1 MNDLTKL
8 TDEQLAM
15 LYIDGNN
22 RAFDLLLSRNQ
33 SRLFSYIIFVVKDRD
48 VAEDIFQET
57 FVKVITRLQQGRY
70 VPSGKFAA
78 WLMKISHN
86 VIMDWYREQRSEK
99 VVDAS
104 DNGDLSRFAGDE
116 ELDTFIEQ
124 DFVNNQ
130 IYSDVRHMME
140 HPVLH
145 SPHSYRIHELDVA
158 DFYAYDTANGDD
170 RTADLIYAEGP
181 VMLIV
186 APDLSAADQG
196 CVGLLN
202 EAYDYAV
209 LHGIPCYCLT
219 ASDAEAQANWNEH
232 TGAEYPCLQSDERML
247 KTIVR
252 ANPGLVVLSDGKV
265 VAKWSNWNLPDEAEL
280 DSLLFPRQP
289 QPTQFN
295 H

>member
-104 DNGDLSRFAGDE
+104 D
-116 ELDTFIEQ
+116 I
-124 DFVNNQ
+124 
-130 IYSDVRHMME
+130 
-140 HPVLH
+140 
-145 SPHSYRIHELDVA
+145 
-158 DFYAYDTANGDD
+158 
-170 RTADLIYAEGP
+170 
-181 VMLIV
+181 
-186 APDLSAADQG
+186 
-196 CVGLLN
+196 
-202 EAYDYAV
+202 
-209 LHGIPCYCLT
+209 
-219 ASDAEAQANWNEH
+219 
-232 TGAEYPCLQSDERML
+232 
-247 KTIVR
+247 K
-252 ANPGLVVLSDGKV
+252 
-265 VAKWSNWNLPDEAEL
+265 
-280 DSLLFPRQP
+280 
-289 QPTQFN
+289 
-295 H
+295 